1 MLPSLPQGN
10 GIARCKQQYQDEDL
24 FILDIYNGSAYPWDK
39 EAKPVGGG
47 GWCCPGAG
55 VTALALCP
63 KTCGAAGTTPVPLK
77 QPVRL
82 AESFKQR
89 QLPARPS
96 MWCASCSEGRAMP
109 STWRH

>member
-1 MLPSLPQGN
+1 MQAPCVLPSLPQGN

-63 KTCGAAGTTPVPLK
+63 KNSAAACTSPVPLM
-77 QPVRL
+77 QS
-82 AESFKQR
+82 AC
-89 QLPARPS
+89 LPD
-96 MWCASCSEGRAMP
+96 
-109 STWRH
+109 